1 MLIEGKGLLCL
12 DVKTKTGELVDAGE
26 PKFTTTTVSQ
36 VGEATATALLHS
48 DKTKNQYVHVSS
60 YNITQTEVLEA
71 LERISGAKFAMK
83 ELSNVELYARAEKHI
98 EEGEW
103 TTGYYE
109 LATSTVYS
117 DAAVTYFPD
126 EAEHWKKVLG
136 LEQGEGFDE
145 MIARVLATV
154 R

>member
-1 MLIEGKGLLCL
+1 MLIEGRGLLCL
-12 DVKTKTGELVDAGE
+12 DVKNKTGELVDAGE

-36 VGEATATALLHS
+36 VGQATVAVLSQLE
-48 DKTKNQYVHVSS
+48 KTKNQYVHVSS
-60 YNITQTEVLEA
+60 YNTDQKQVVEA
-71 LERISGAKFAMK
+71 LEKISGANFAMK
-83 ELSNVELYARAEKHI
+83 ELRNADLYARAEKHI

-117 DAAVTYFPD
+117 DAEVTYFP
-126 EAEHWKKVLG
+126 EKAEYWKKVLG
-136 LEQGEGFDE
+136 LGQGESFDE

-154 R
+154 H

>member
-12 DVKTKTGELVDAGE
+12 DIKTKTGELVDMGE

-36 VGEATATALLHS
+36 VGEATAAALLHS

-60 YNITQTEVLEA
+60 YNTTQKQVLEA

-83 ELSNVELYARAEKHI
+83 GLSNAELYARAEKHI

-117 DAAVTYFPD
+117 DAPVTYFPD
-126 EAEHWKKVLG
+126 KAEHWREVLG
-136 LEQGEGFDE
+136 LARGESFDE

-154 R
+154 G